1 MFSIGLT
8 NFSVIGFWSGWQ
20 YQIWNASCEV
30 SLMSYQKIVGYLYNY
45 HAIIASVAT
54 SYQLDN
60 MVACRVQHCVISK
73 REHLP
78 SAWVLAYKD
87 YRSQCRPQLANTQES
102 TLLMNS
108 FQSKFGQRLC
118 MLQLQRTEKR
128 VFWTSQSLS
137 PAPAIHHFSEKK
149 KKWTLCLASIS

>member
-45 HAIIASVAT
+45 HAIIASVAI

-60 MVACRVQHCVISK
+60 MVACRVQHWVISK

-128 VFWTSQSLS
+128 VFWTSQSLQPGSCS
-137 PAPAIHHFSEKK
+137 PPFLWKK
-149 KKWTLCLASIS
+149 NEHYVWLLYLS